1 MGCQTMDWIVNEIKP
16 VIDQQ
21 YRTLPEREHTAIGG
35 SSMGGLMALLGIVKY
50 NRWFSKAS
58 CVSVAFEVCFRRML
72 PMLQECKLEPDTRI
86 YMSWGTMEAFG
97 LKDRTQNDTSSRTY
111 RLNIRTAKL
120 LKKAGAD
127 VKLLCQVGGKHCE
140 AHWEMQNS
148 TYMDYLWK

>member
-1 MGCQTMDWIVNEIKP
+1 MKRSII
-16 VIDQQ
+16 
-21 YRTLPEREHTAIGG
+21 TL
-35 SSMGGLMALLGIVKY
+35 ALLGIVKY